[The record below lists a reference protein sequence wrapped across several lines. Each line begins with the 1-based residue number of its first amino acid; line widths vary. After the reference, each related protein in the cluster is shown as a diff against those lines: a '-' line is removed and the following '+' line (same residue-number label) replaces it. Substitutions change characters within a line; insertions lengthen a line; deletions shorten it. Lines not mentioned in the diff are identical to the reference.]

1 MVFFSNLFS
10 QTIASMSV
18 RLFLVLI
25 IIQLSGLKVCELN
38 AQSILYA
45 TTFGN
50 AAAVNPVGWT
60 FTGRNMNISTNS
72 PSNGYPGVSGGAYLA
87 EGNYKGF
94 VNTLG
99 ESLGCSVIGNSTATL
114 TFSTLGHT
122 DIRLSFGMIKS
133 SSRYSSYV
141 THSLQ
146 WSIDGLN
153 FFPVNYIEPSAGTW
167 GLASGAGLTLPSVV
181 NNQPLVY
188 VKWSFSRNALNGFYK
203 IDDFKIIA
211 DNYCVAPAILTEPL
225 TVNNVCAGVGTA
237 VFQVA
242 ASGTGPFSYQWQE
255 NGLNITDGIY
265 YSGTNTPVLTIQSPT
280 INMQGNTYRCLVS
293 NCSGIIAA
301 SNGIASLG
309 LKSILGDID
318 KDGEVSNVDFFY
330 ILSKW
335 NTTCSHCQED
345 LNIDMQ
351 VDILD
356 FLLFIGEIDKVC
368 Q

>member
-1 MVFFSNLFS
+1 
-10 QTIASMSV
+10 MSV
-18 RLFLVLI
+18 RPFIVLML
-25 IIQLSGLKVCELN
+25 IQLFGLNVCEVN
-38 AQSILYA
+38 AQTILYA
-45 TTFGN
+45 TNFGN
-50 AAAVNPVGWT
+50 VPAVNPVGWT
-60 FTGRNMNISTNS
+60 FTGRNMNISTNN

-99 ESLGCSVIGNSTATL
+99 ESLGCSVLGNSTATL
-114 TFSTLGHT
+114 SFSTLGHT

-133 SSRYSSYV
+133 TSRYSSYV

-146 WSIDGLN
+146 WSLDGLN
-153 FFPVNYIEPSAGTW
+153 YFPVIYTEPTAGTW
-167 GLASGAGLTLPSVV
+167 GLATGPGLTLPSQV

-188 VKWSFSRNALNGFYK
+188 VKWSFSRNAANGFYK

-211 DNYCVAPAILTEPL
+211 DDYCTAPAISSQP
-225 TVNNVCAGVGTA
+225 VSVSNICAGVGTA
-237 VFQVA
+237 VFQVTA
-242 ASGTGPFSYQWQE
+242 NGTGPLSYQWQE
-255 NGLNITDGIY
+255 NGMNIIDGNF
-265 YSGTNTPVLTIQSPT
+265 YSGTNTPVLTINSPL
-280 INMQGNTYRCLVS
+280 INMHGNTYRCLIS
-293 NCSGIIAA
+293 NCSGVTDT
-301 SNGIASLG
+301 SNGNATLSL
-309 LKSILGDID
+309 KTIFGDID
-318 KDGEVSNVDFFY
+318 TDGEVSNVDFFY

-335 NTTCSHCQED
+335 NTGCSHCKED